1 MGKIMNQIK
10 HTLIQRLEKKG
21 LESDLIPSF
30 IRSLANSYVVNPQM
44 DFSQVNQKLQS
55 LGWAGVEVDYHT
67 FQLALACF
75 EDEGLKSIEN
85 KSIRWFTKRFG
96 PKRLSTDS
104 QPTPAAEIT
113 L

>member
-1 MGKIMNQIK
+1 MNKIK

-44 DFSQVNQKLQS
+44 NISQVNQKLQY

-75 EDEGLKSIEN
+75 EDEGLKRIEN
-85 KSIRWFTKRFG
+85 KSIRWFKKRFD
-96 PKRLSTDS
+96 PKCVSPGKQAD
-104 QPTPAAEIT
+104 PTTEVVF
-113 L
+113 

>member
-1 MGKIMNQIK
+1 MNKIK

-21 LESDLIPSF
+21 LEADLIPSF

-44 DFSQVNQKLQS
+44 NVSQVNQKLQS

-75 EDEGLKSIEN
+75 EDEGLKRIEN
-85 KSIRWFTKRFG
+85 KSIRWFTKRFD
-96 PKRLSTDS
+96 PKRISADN
-104 QPTPAAEIT
+104 QPDPAVEVVI
-113 L
+113 

>member
-1 MGKIMNQIK
+1 MNNIK
-10 HTLIQRLEKKG
+10 LTLIQRLEKKG

-44 DFSQVNQKLQS
+44 NVSQVNQKLQY

-75 EDEGLKSIEN
+75 EDEGLKRIEN

-96 PKRLSTDS
+96 PKCLSGDNLPD
-104 QPTPAAEIT
+104 PTVEAAI
-113 L
+113 

>member
-1 MGKIMNQIK
+1 MNNIK
-10 HTLIQRLEKKG
+10 QTLIQRLEKKG

-44 DFSQVNQKLQS
+44 NVSQVNQKLQY

-75 EDEGLKSIEN
+75 EDEGLKRIEN

-96 PKRLSTDS
+96 PQCLSGDNL
-104 QPTPAAEIT
+104 PDPAVEAAI
-113 L
+113 

>member
-1 MGKIMNQIK
+1 MNHIK

-44 DFSQVNQKLQS
+44 NFSQVNQKLQS

-75 EDEGLKSIEN
+75 EDEGLKRIEN

-96 PKRLSTDS
+96 PRSLSTDS
-104 QPTPAAEIT
+104 KPMPATEVVV
-113 L
+113 

>member
-1 MGKIMNQIK
+1 MNQIK

-44 DFSQVNQKLQS
+44 NVSQVNQKLQY
-55 LGWAGVEVDYHT
+55 LGW
-67 FQLALACF
+67 
-75 EDEGLKSIEN
+75 GLKPIEN

-96 PKRLSTDS
+96 PECLSADN
-104 QPTPAAEIT
+104 QPAPAVEVV

>member
-1 MGKIMNQIK
+1 MDNIK

-44 DFSQVNQKLQS
+44 NFSQVNQKLQS

-67 FQLALACF
+67 FQLVLACF
-75 EDEGLKSIEN
+75 EDEGLKRIEN
-85 KSIRWFTKRFG
+85 KSIRWFTKRFD
-96 PKRLSTDS
+96 PKCISADS
-104 QPTPAAEIT
+104 SPGPAAEVV

>member
-1 MGKIMNQIK
+1 MNQIK

-30 IRSLANSYVVNPQM
+30 IRSLANSYMVNPQM
-44 DFSQVNQKLQS
+44 SVSQVNQKLQY

-75 EDEGLKSIEN
+75 EDEGLKCIEN

-96 PKRLSTDS
+96 PECLSADNP
-104 QPTPAAEIT
+104 PTPAAKVV

>member
-1 MGKIMNQIK
+1 MNQIK

-21 LESDLIPSF
+21 VESDLIPSF

-44 DFSQVNQKLQS
+44 NFSQVNQKLQY

-75 EDEGLKSIEN
+75 EDEGLKRIEN

-96 PKRLSTDS
+96 PDCRSADNPSTA
-104 QPTPAAEIT
+104 AAEVV

>member
-1 MGKIMNQIK
+1 MNQIK
-10 HTLIQRLEKKG
+10 RTLIRRLENKG

-44 DFSQVNQKLQS
+44 SATQVNQKLQY
-55 LGWAGVEVDYHT
+55 LGWAGVDVDYHT

-75 EDEGLKSIEN
+75 EDEGLKRIEN

-96 PKRLSTDS
+96 PRSLSADS
-104 QPTPAAEIT
+104 KPMPAADVI

>member
-1 MGKIMNQIK
+1 MNQIK

-30 IRSLANSYVVNPQM
+30 IRSLANTYVVNPQM
-44 DFSQVNQKLQS
+44 NVSQVNQKLQY

-67 FQLALACF
+67 FQLALACLD
-75 EDEGLKSIEN
+75 DEGLKPIEN

-96 PKRLSTDS
+96 PECLSADN
-104 QPTPAAEIT
+104 QPAPAVEVV

>member
-1 MGKIMNQIK
+1 MNHIK

-44 DFSQVNQKLQS
+44 NFSQVNQKLQS

-75 EDEGLKSIEN
+75 EDEGLNRIEN

-96 PKRLSTDS
+96 PRNLSADS
-104 QPTPAAEIT
+104 KTMPAAEVV

>member
-1 MGKIMNQIK
+1 MNQIK
-10 HTLIQRLEKKG
+10 RTLIRRLEKKG

-44 DFSQVNQKLQS
+44 NVTQVNQKLQY
-55 LGWAGVEVDYHT
+55 LGWAGVDVDYHT

-75 EDEGLKSIEN
+75 EDEGLKRIEN
-85 KSIRWFTKRFG
+85 KSISWFTKRFG
-96 PKRLSTDS
+96 PRSLSADS
-104 QPTPAAEIT
+104 KPLPAAEVT